1 MRSRTS
7 QASRRSPSRATGR
20 VAESAIADSP
30 EEALSST
37 DRVLNHI
44 TAGVLAGRYVPG
56 QRLVEAD
63 LTHSLRVSR
72 GPVREAF
79 RRLDALGILSRT
91 MHRGA
96 CVRTLSRAEAIDL
109 MVAIESMDGLTSR
122 LAATAVKN
130 RAGGRALVALERAL
144 RPYRDREYDLAS
156 LPQQRQQFY
165 DMLVRMTG
173 NSQLQSLFPT
183 MRIHLLR
190 LQTQSYR
197 NIDARSLDV
206 DDFAAIARAVLAGE
220 PAGAEKASTA
230 HNRRVLRAL
239 LEMPDDAFP
248 RTNSN

>member
-1 MRSRTS
+1 MPSRTS
-7 QASRRSPSRATGR
+7 PATRRSPSRGAR
-20 VAESAIADSP
+20 RISESAVADST
-30 EEALSST
+30 EEELSST
-37 DRVLNHI
+37 DRVVNHI

-63 LTHSLRVSR
+63 LTYSLRVSR

-96 CVRTLSRAEAIDL
+96 CVRTLTRTEAIDL
-109 MVAIESMDGLTSR
+109 MVAAESLDNLISR

-130 RAGGRALVALERAL
+130 HTGGRNLLALERAL
-144 RPYRDREYDLAS
+144 APYRDREYDLAS
-156 LPQQRQQFY
+156 LPQERQRFY
-165 DMLVRMTG
+165 DIVVQMTG

-197 NIDARSLDV
+197 NTDARNLDI
-206 DDFAAIARAVLAGE
+206 DDFAAIARAVLAGD
-220 PAGAEKASTA
+220 PAGAEKAATA
-230 HNRRVLRAL
+230 HNRRVLAAL
-239 LEMPDDAFP
+239 NDMPDEAFP
-248 RTNSN
+248 RTDSD